1 MPEKRTAPYAGEM
14 DSPAVLVSGF
24 EAFRTAPPGIRT
36 APYAGEMDSP
46 DSPTDGPVRGAA
58 AAGRA
63 LGEAN
68 AAAVLA
74 ALGARRDATVAA
86 IARAAGVSE
95 RRARDHLYRLAAGGL
110 AERSGTRWSLTAAG
124 AGRAGPAPSA
134 ADVAAALDLLPSEAH
149 RALARLVLSAV
160 VARRARAAE
169 GVSGWPAFGLWGPP
183 GTAKTTVGR
192 VLARLLGLAE
202 PEAVRVASDLD
213 RAELLGRRVPDGR
226 GGYRF
231 APAPALGRPLLCLDE
246 LDKVRGEARGDALR
260 LLQGDSALVLEG
272 GRVVVAAT
280 VLAAFNAGTDPRDV
294 LPADR
299 LRRMVHV
306 STAGVSEAACRR
318 AARQLFDEGP
328 LPLLDPEGL
337 DVPAGVVGAELRA
350 FFDEELPG
358 LLVPAA
364 RALHPGHALS
374 LVVPGRM
381 ALDRADPETAALAVG
396 RDYLT
401 CAATWGGAP
410 SGAADRLSAATSA
423 GRATSDSVSEVRS
436 ERAEA
441 VELAQ
446 AKALGTRRLGVWRRT
461 LGEARD
467 DEAVTLRAGLAEIAR
482 QLKGARSLDEVAD
495 VDTVAAGIIDAVRAR
510 AEDREALAQVS
521 AVRQRPGSPAA
532 TTGRLAVLC
541 ALERHGSREAPG
553 PALERLGLVEADPLP
568 TGRGRWR
575 GTGPEVRG
583 AYVFEGE
590 GWAEPVVAMIL
601 AQAIAA
607 ERSLAGK
614 TENVAVFAADRSR
627 AAPERPALALI
638 AGLGSERR

>member
-169 GVSGWPAFGLWGPP
+169 GVTGWPAFGLWGPP
-183 GTAKTTVGR
+183 GTAKTMVGR

-202 PEAVRVASDLD
+202 YEAVRVASDLD

-318 AARQLFDEGP
+318 AARQLFDDGP

-337 DVPAGVVGAELRA
+337 DVPAGVIDAELRA

-401 CAATWGGAP
+401 CAATWGGVKP
-410 SGAADRLSAATSA
+410 GAARQLGRTAAPTA
-423 GRATSDSVSEVRS
+423 AADEARS

-467 DEAVTLRAGLAEIAR
+467 DEAVTLRAGLAEVAR
-482 QLKGARSLDEVAD
+482 QLKGARSLDEVAE

-510 AEDREALAQVS
+510 AEEREALAQVS

-541 ALERHGSREAPG
+541 ALQRHGSREAPG

-590 GWAEPVVAMIL
+590 GWAELAVAMIL

-607 ERSLAGK
+607 ERSRAG
-614 TENVAVFAADRSR
+614 NADSVSALSADRSR

>member
-1 MPEKRTAPYAGEM
+1 M
-14 DSPAVLVSGF
+14 SGF

-169 GVSGWPAFGLWGPP
+169 GVTGWPAFGLWGPP

-318 AARQLFDEGP
+318 AARQLFDDGP

-401 CAATWGGAP
+401 CAATWGGVKP
-410 SGAADRLSAATSA
+410 GAARQLGRTAAPTA
-423 GRATSDSVSEVRS
+423 AADEARS

-467 DEAVTLRAGLAEIAR
+467 DEAVTLRAGLAEVAR
-482 QLKGARSLDEVAD
+482 QLKGARSLDEVAE

-510 AEDREALAQVS
+510 AEEREALAQVS

-541 ALERHGSREAPG
+541 ALQRHGSREAPG

-590 GWAEPVVAMIL
+590 GWAELAVAMIL

-607 ERSLAGK
+607 ERSRAG
-614 TENVAVFAADRSR
+614 NADSVSALSADRSR